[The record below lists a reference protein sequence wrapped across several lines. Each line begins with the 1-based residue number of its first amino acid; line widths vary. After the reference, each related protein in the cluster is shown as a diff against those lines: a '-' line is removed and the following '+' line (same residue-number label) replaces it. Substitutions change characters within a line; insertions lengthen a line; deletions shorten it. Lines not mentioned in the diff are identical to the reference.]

1 MTESSSP
8 PKAPRQTRPAR
19 EFDHKIGFISLRALD
34 YVVLAAI
41 ALFLLAALIDTMRS
55 YPQADLYLFLSTVHD
70 HFGRFSLAVAL
81 FMFGMSL
88 YIGLAR
94 RADVTPYF
102 RRGTYV
108 VLGMMLFQ
116 AAMGAIM
123 TFILG
128 IEPGAPEHLL
138 YGLGTVLALPFFI
151 FVETTAEKRPAM
163 GSYMW
168 GFALLAGIIVRS
180 ISTGG

>member
-1 MTESSSP
+1 MTS
-8 PKAPRQTRPAR
+8 KTTRQTRPAAP
-19 EFDHKIGFISLRALD
+19 FDDRLGFISLRALD
-34 YVVLAAI
+34 YAVLLASAA
-41 ALFLLAALIDTMRS
+41 FLLLALLDTLS
-55 YPQADLYLFLSTVHD
+55 SSPQPDLYLFLRSIHN
-70 HFGRFSLAVAL
+70 HLGRFTLAVAL
-81 FMFGMSL
+81 IMFAVAV
-88 YIGLAR
+88 YIGLLR
-94 RADVTPYF
+94 HADVTPYF

-116 AAMGAIM
+116 AFMGATM

-128 IEPGAPEHLL
+128 IQPGAPEHLL

-163 GSYMW
+163 GSYLW

-180 ISTGG
+180 ISTGGAG

>member
-1 MTESSSP
+1 MSDKT
-8 PKAPRQTRPAR
+8 ARQTRHAAP
-19 EFDHKIGFISLRALD
+19 FDDRLGFISLRALD
-34 YVVLAAI
+34 YAVLLTIAA
-41 ALFLLAALIDTMRS
+41 FLLLALLDTISTYRE
-55 YPQADLYLFLSTVHD
+55 PDLYLFLRTIHN
-70 HFGRFSLAVAL
+70 HLGRFSLAVAL
-81 FMFGMSL
+81 FMFAVAV
-88 YIGLAR
+88 YIGLLR

-108 VLGMMLFQ
+108 VVGMMVLQ
-116 AAMGAIM
+116 ALMGAVM

-128 IEPGAPEHLL
+128 IQPGAPEHLL

-163 GSYMW
+163 GSYLW

-180 ISTGG
+180 ISTGGGG